1 MARLFLLTLAYFI
14 TGWLGLKLPF
24 VGTHITLIWLPTGI
38 AVAGLFR
45 WGWRAW
51 PSIYCGAFLVNLSIG
66 SSWPLAAAIAVGN
79 TLGPLLSVAWLK
91 RVSFH
96 PSFDRQKDVGSLV
109 VAAGAGMTLSALG
122 GVASIHLS
130 GVLPWEAMG
139 SAMLS
144 WWLGDTIGVLL
155 AAPFLLTITWENLGQ
170 LNRVRKELLF
180 WLLAAGIVAWFS
192 LMHVYEGI
200 GRSLPLAFLTIPLLT
215 WAGLRFGNTGAT
227 LAGLGFSIFAAWT
240 AAIGKGVFMVSDVHI
255 SLLLL
260 WIYMATTV
268 LTGLLITALQAERLK
283 IERELRVSTEN
294 LNEAQRIA
302 HIGSWKLD
310 LSSNELSWSDEIFR
324 LFEIDP
330 NRFAAT
336 YDGFL
341 NAVHPDDRDAVNRAY
356 ADSLKNH
363 TSYEMTHR
371 LLMSDGRIKWVHERC
386 QTDFD
391 TQGKPLRSLGTAQD
405 ITSLKLAEESLRKL
419 SLAVEQSPNSILITD
434 LHANIE
440 FANEA
445 FFKTTG
451 YDHTE
456 AIGQN
461 PRILKSDK
469 TPKQTFTDMWAALSQ
484 GKSWKG
490 EFINRRKNGSEYIQS
505 ALISPLHQSDGRIT
519 HYLATQ
525 EDITDRKRAENAL
538 HESHQQ
544 MYSLLNSMAE
554 GAYGVDT
561 AGNCKFVNQSFL
573 RILGYDHADEV
584 IGKSIHA
591 LIHHSHPDG
600 SHYPAAECRMSAA
613 YLHNEKVHVTDEVF
627 WRKDG
632 VAVAVE
638 YWSQPIIIDEALIGA
653 IATFIDIRER
663 KQAEESLRHYQDHLE
678 DLVQQRTTELILAR
692 DAADEANKAKSVF
705 LANMSHELR
714 TPMNAILG
722 FAQLL
727 ERDGRIPDDL
737 RRNICTI
744 NKSGQHLLALIND
757 VLEISRIEAGHS
769 QLTLAPFDLSATL
782 ITIKEMIQVRT
793 EAKSLAF
800 IMQCPTD
807 LPAYVQGDAHRLR
820 QVLLNLL
827 GNAVKYTEQG
837 EVRLSVAVQP
847 NQNIRFEVSDT
858 GHGIAMAEQERIFQ
872 AFYQTDANLTKGEG
886 TGLGLAISREFVRM
900 MGGDMTVQS
909 APGHGSRFS
918 FTLPLPATE
927 VKPVEIGA
935 ARILGLAT
943 GQPAPRILVAEDHPD
958 NQQVIEQLLQQI
970 GAELCIVA
978 NGREAVERF
987 QSWHPQLIL
996 MDMRMPEMDGYQATR
1011 KIRALPGG
1019 DKLPILALTASAFE
1033 EDRGQVLAAGCDDML
1048 RKPVDAECLF
1058 ELIGRILDLKFEYA
1072 TEKTETP
1079 PASAALTLAALP
1091 TELRQELLE
1100 AVMTLDIEASQAV
1113 VERLRAEYPA
1123 EADLVSRLIEGYRF
1137 DSLIS
1142 LCE

>member
-1 MARLFLLTLAYFI
+1 MARLFLLTLAYFV
-14 TGWLGLKLPF
+14 TGWFGLKLPF
-24 VGTHITLIWLPTGI
+24 VGSHITLIWLPTGI

-45 WGWRAW
+45 WGWRTW
-51 PSIYCGAFLVNLSIG
+51 PGIYCGALLVNLSIG
-66 SSWPLAAAIAVGN
+66 SSWPLAAAIATGN
-79 TLGPLLSVAWLK
+79 TLGPLLSVVWLK
-91 RVSFH
+91 RVGFH
-96 PSFDRQKDVGSLV
+96 PDFDRQKDVGSLV
-109 VAAGAGMTLSALG
+109 IAAGAGMLLSALG

-130 GVLPWEAMG
+130 GALPWEAMG
-139 SAMLS
+139 SAMLA

-155 AAPFLLTITWENLGQ
+155 AAPFLLTITWENLRQ
-170 LNRVRKELLF
+170 LNRARKELLF
-180 WLLAAGIVAWFS
+180 WLPVAGIVAWFS
-192 LMHVYEGI
+192 LMHVYDGH
-200 GRSLPLAFLTIPLLT
+200 SLPLAFLTIPMLT

-240 AAIGKGVFMVSDVHI
+240 TATGQGIFIVSDAHI

-283 IERELRVSTEN
+283 IERKLRVSSEN

-302 HIGSWKLD
+302 HVGSWKLD
-310 LSSNELSWSDEIFR
+310 LSSNELSWSDEIFH

-330 NRFAAT
+330 DRFAAT

-341 NAVHPDDRDAVNRAY
+341 NAVHPEDREAVNRAY
-356 ADSLKNH
+356 TDSLKNR
-363 TSYEMTHR
+363 TPYEITHR
-371 LLMSDGRIKWVHERC
+371 LLMHNGRIKWVHERC
-386 QTDFD
+386 KTDFD
-391 TQGKPLRSLGTAQD
+391 NQGKPLRFLGTVQD
-405 ITSLKLAEESLRKL
+405 ITDLKIAEESLRKL

-434 LHANIE
+434 LQANIE

-445 FFKTTG
+445 FFRTTG
-451 YDHTE
+451 YSHTE

-461 PRILKSDK
+461 PRILKSGK
-469 TPKQTFTDMWAALSQ
+469 TPEKTYHDMWSTLIQ

-490 EFINRRKNGSEYIQS
+490 EFINRRKDGSEYIES

-561 AGNCKFVNQSFL
+561 AGHCKFVNQSFL

-584 IGKSIHA
+584 IGQSIHA
-591 LIHHSHPDG
+591 LIHHAYPDG
-600 SHYPAAECRMSAA
+600 SPYPETACRMSAA
-613 YLHNEKVHVTDEVF
+613 YLRNEKVHVVDEVL

-638 YWSQPIIIDEALIGA
+638 YWSQPIIIDGALIGA
-653 IATFIDIRER
+653 IATFVDIRER
-663 KQAEESLRHYQDHLE
+663 KQAEEPLRHYQDHLE
-678 DLVQQRTTELILAR
+678 ELVQQRTTELIVAR
-692 DAADEANKAKSVF
+692 DAADAANKAKSVF

-727 ERDGRIPDDL
+727 ERDERIPADL
-737 RRNICTI
+737 QRNIRTI

-769 QLTLAPFDLSATL
+769 QLTIAPFDLSATL
-782 ITIKEMIQVRT
+782 ITIREMIQVRA
-793 EAKSLAF
+793 EAKGLAF
-800 IMQCPTD
+800 ILQCPAD
-807 LPAYVQGDAHRLR
+807 LPSYVQGDAHRLR

-837 EVRLSVAVQP
+837 EVRLSVALQP
-847 NQNIRFEVSDT
+847 NQRIRFEVSDT

-872 AFYQTDANLTKGEG
+872 AFYQADANLTKGEG

-900 MGGDMTVQS
+900 MGGEMTVQS
-909 APGHGSRFS
+909 ALRHGSRFS

-935 ARILGLAT
+935 ARILGLAA

-958 NQQVIEQLLQQI
+958 NQQVIAQLLQQI
-970 GAELCIVA
+970 SAETCIAA

-1011 KIRALPGG
+1011 KIRELPGG
-1019 DKLPILALTASAFE
+1019 DKLPIVALTASVFE

-1048 RKPVDAECLF
+1048 RKPVEAEGLF
-1058 ELIGRILDLKFEYA
+1058 ELIGRILDLKLEYA
-1072 TEKTETP
+1072 PANTGTP

-1091 TELRQELLE
+1091 AELRQELLE
-1100 AVMTLDIEASQAV
+1100 AVMTLDIEASQAI